1 MVCYGAVSSIVA
13 QRAVAREKTFF
24 GARIGTHE
32 WQSESDLDV
41 TSGIRT
47 QQTAIP
53 LEMHLSHLGL
63 LGRDSWPANLT
74 TR

>member
-1 MVCYGAVSSIVA
+1 MVCYGTVSSIVA

-41 TSGIRT
+41 SVHF
-47 QQTAIP
+47 
-53 LEMHLSHLGL
+53 E
-63 LGRDSWPANLT
+63 N
-74 TR
+74 